1 MPDEGPTTPKDPGPD
16 EGTAPG
22 SDPGSSPG
30 PSPGFSPGSR
40 IDTLSGVGPA
50 RLKQLRRLGLATLAD
65 LIRHLPARYDDLAAE
80 GRIADLVQDNKAVGS
95 ARGIVE
101 ATRWQGSQYGK
112 KGRFIATL
120 KDDSSTLSLVWFNAG
135 YLREKIFVGHA
146 MRVQGKC
153 KTFNGYPQM
162 ANPKWELMDP
172 DELDAKPEQAARL
185 RPVYPTTEGL
195 SPLVIEGLVAEALDR
210 VLPNLGDPLPAELTQ
225 AHNMPTL
232 AQAFRAIHQ
241 PTEPDD
247 WQGARRRLA
256 YNELLLLQLGI
267 AMKRAHVIKRQVAPS
282 LKTSDATDKQIRDR
296 FPFKLTEA
304 QDKVIG
310 EIAKDLAR
318 EQPMNRLVQ
327 GDVGSGKTV
336 VALYAMLLGVLDRKQ
351 AALMAPTELLAE
363 QHYRSISA
371 MLEGSSVVV
380 RLMTGGQSASG
391 SKERKQLLGEI
402 VSGQADIV
410 IGTQALVTDAVK
422 FKNLAVAVVDEQH
435 RFGVMQKAR
444 LRETDDLDDQG
455 RRRVPH
461 HLVMTATPIPRTLS
475 LTVFGDLD
483 VSTITGKPPGRVPAQ
498 NRVVGQDKAGEVYDY
513 LKTRLARG
521 EQAYVVVPMIDS
533 ASTDSDSEE
542 GNNAAGLRNVADT
555 AKMLRKVLGK
565 DYKVAEVHG
574 RLSRDERELVMAGF
588 RSGKSHV
595 LVATT
600 VIEVGVDVA
609 NASVMIIE
617 HAERFGLAQL
627 HQLRGRI
634 GRGASSRRPLC
645 VFISEPTT
653 DDALARMDA
662 INSTNDGFKI
672 AELDLQIRGMGDFFG
687 TRQSGMPPLRVATIP
702 EDIDLLTLARVD
714 AAKMIE
720 VDWQLI
726 EPEHK
731 RLHKVVHQQY
741 GEALCLIDVG

>member
-1 MPDEGPTTPKDPGPD
+1 MAKQGDPPTSDAQEPKPV
-16 EGTAPG
+16 T
-22 SDPGSSPG
+22 PGSSVKHL
-30 PSPGFSPGSR
+30 
-40 IDTLSGVGPA
+40 TGVGPA
-50 RLKQLRRLGLATLAD
+50 RLKRLQRLGIRTLAD
-65 LIRHLPARYDDLAAE
+65 LIRHLPARYEDHAAE
-80 GRIADLVQDNKAVGS
+80 GAIQDLVQDNKTVGS
-95 ARGIVE
+95 ARGVVE
-101 ATRWQGSQYGK
+101 ATRWQAGQFGR
-112 KGRFIATL
+112 KGRFLATL
-120 KDDSSTLSLVWFNAG
+120 KDDTSTLSLVWFNAG
-135 YLREKIFVGHA
+135 YLRDKIVVGQTL
-146 MRVQGKC
+146 RVQGKC

-162 ANPKWELMDP
+162 ANPKWELLT
-172 DELDAKPEQAARL
+172 EADAENKPSRDARL

-195 SPLVIEGLVAEALDR
+195 TAPILESLINEALDK
-210 VLPNLGDPLPAELTQ
+210 VLPILQDPLPAELTA

-232 AQAFRAIHQ
+232 AQAFRLIHQ
-241 PTEPDD
+241 PKEADD
-247 WQGARRRLA
+247 HKAARRRLA

-267 AMKRAHVIKRQVAPS
+267 AMKRAYVIKKQVAPM
-282 LKTSDATDKQIRDR
+282 LPASDAIDQHIRDR
-296 FPFKLTEA
+296 FPFKLTDS
-304 QDKVIG
+304 QNKVIS
-310 EIAKDLAR
+310 EIADDLAKD
-318 EQPMNRLVQ
+318 EPMNRLVQ

-336 VALYAMLLGVLDRKQ
+336 VALYAMLLAVAAKKQ

-371 MLEGSSVVV
+371 MLQGTNVTL
-380 RLMTGGQSASG
+380 RLMTGSQSTSG
-391 SKERKQLLGEI
+391 SKERKTLLGEI
-402 VSGQADIV
+402 ATGAAEIV

-422 FKNLAVAVVDEQH
+422 FKDLAVAVVDEQH

-444 LRETDDLDDQG
+444 LKEADVLDERG

-475 LTVFGDLD
+475 LTIFGDLD

-498 NRVVGQDKAGEVYDY
+498 NRVVGQDKAPDVYDY

-533 ASTDSDSEE
+533 SSETDE
-542 GNNAAGLRNVADT
+542 GNNAAGLRNVNDT
-555 AKMLRKVLGK
+555 ANMLRKVLGNV
-565 DYKVAEVHG
+565 YQVAEVHG
-574 RLSRDERELVMAGF
+574 RLPRDERERVMAGF
-588 RSGKSHV
+588 RAHQSHV

-600 VIEVGVDVA
+600 VIEVGVDVP

-662 INSTNDGFKI
+662 ISSTNDGFKI

-687 TRQSGMPPLRVATIP
+687 TRQSGMPPLRIARIP
-702 EDIDLLTLARVD
+702 EDVDLLKLAHLD
-714 AAKMIE
+714 AGKMIE
-720 VDWQLI
+720 ADWQLLR
-726 EPEHK
+726 PEHAM
-731 RLHKVVHQQY
+731 LYKVVHQQY
-741 GEALCLIDVG
+741 GEALGLIDVG

>member
-1 MPDEGPTTPKDPGPD
+1 MAKGDSPTPKDA
-16 EGTAPG
+16 APKPIT
-22 SDPGSSPG
+22 PGSSVKHL
-30 PSPGFSPGSR
+30 
-40 IDTLSGVGPA
+40 TGVGPA
-50 RLKQLRRLGLATLAD
+50 RLKLLQRLDIRTLSD
-65 LIRHLPARYDDLAAE
+65 LIRHLPVRYEDQSAESGIEDL
-80 GRIADLVQDNKAVGS
+80 IQDNKTVGS

-101 ATRWQGSQYGK
+101 ATRWQAGQYGR
-112 KGRFIATL
+112 KGRFLVNL
-120 KDDSSTLSLVWFNAG
+120 KDDTGTLSLVWFNAG
-135 YLREKIFVGHA
+135 YLRDKIRVGHTL
-146 MRVQGKC
+146 RVQGKC
-153 KTFNGYPQM
+153 KTFNDYPQM
-162 ANPKWELMDP
+162 SNPKWEILT
-172 DELDAKPEQAARL
+172 EEDAENKPARDARL
-185 RPVYPTTEGL
+185 RPVYPATEGL
-195 SPLVIEGLVAEALDR
+195 SAPVLEGLINEALDL
-210 VLPNLGDPLPAELTQ
+210 VLPILKDPLPAGLTA

-232 AQAFRAIHQ
+232 AQAFRLIHQ
-241 PTEPDD
+241 PKEADD
-247 WQGARRRLA
+247 HKAARRRLA

-267 AMKRAHVIKRQVAPS
+267 AMKRAYVIKRQVAPTLPAS
-282 LKTSDATDKQIRDR
+282 EPIDQQIRQR
-296 FPFKLTEA
+296 FPFELTDS
-304 QDKVIG
+304 QNKVIA
-310 EIAKDLAR
+310 EIAEDLAKDA
-318 EQPMNRLVQ
+318 PMNRLVQ

-336 VALYAMLLGVLDRKQ
+336 VALYAMLLAVAENKQ

-371 MLEGSSVVV
+371 MLEGTNVTL
-380 RLMTGGQSASG
+380 RLMTASQSTSG
-391 SKERKQLLGEI
+391 SKERKALLSEI
-402 VSGQADIV
+402 AAGTADIV

-422 FKNLAVAVVDEQH
+422 FKDLAVAVVDEQH

-444 LRETDDLDDQG
+444 LKEADDLDKQG

-475 LTVFGDLD
+475 LTIFGDLD

-498 NRVVGQDKAGEVYDY
+498 NRVVGEDKAPEVYDY

-533 ASTDSDSEE
+533 AGQAEE
-542 GNNAAGLRNVADT
+542 GNNAAGLRNVTDT
-555 AKMLRKVLGK
+555 AKMLRKVLGREFN
-565 DYKVAEVHG
+565 VAEVHG
-574 RLSRDERELVMAGF
+574 RLSRDEREAIMAGF
-588 RSGKSHV
+588 RAGESHV

-662 INSTNDGFKI
+662 ISSTNDGFKI

-702 EDIDLLTLARVD
+702 EDIDLLKLARLD
-714 AAKMIE
+714 ASNMIE
-720 VDWQLI
+720 ADWQLAQ
-726 EPEHK
+726 PEHAM
-731 RLHKVVHQQY
+731 LHKVVHQQY
-741 GEALCLIDVG
+741 GEALGLIDVG

>member
-1 MPDEGPTTPKDPGPD
+1 MP
-16 EGTAPG
+16 EGTTKPAEDAPKPLT
-22 SDPGSSPG
+22 PGSSVKHL
-30 PSPGFSPGSR
+30 
-40 IDTLSGVGPA
+40 TGVGPA
-50 RLKQLRRLGLATLAD
+50 RLKLLERLGIRTLAD
-65 LIRHLPARYDDLAAE
+65 LIRHLPARYEDESAE
-80 GRIADLVQDNKAVGS
+80 SGIDDLVQDNKTVGS
-95 ARGIVE
+95 ARGVIE
-101 ATRWQGSQYGK
+101 ATRWQAGQYGR
-112 KGRFIATL
+112 KGRFLATL
-120 KDDSSTLSLVWFNAG
+120 KDDTGTLSLVWFNAG
-135 YLREKIFVGHA
+135 YLREKLFVGHSL
-146 MRVQGKC
+146 RVQGKC

-162 ANPKWELMDP
+162 ANPKWELLAED
-172 DELDAKPEQAARL
+172 DLENKPARGARL

-195 SPLVIEGLVAEALDR
+195 SAPVLEGLINEALDR
-210 VLPNLGDPLPAELTQ
+210 VLPTLEDPLPTELTA

-232 AQAFRAIHQ
+232 ADAFRLIHQ
-241 PTEPDD
+241 PKETDD
-247 WQGARRRLA
+247 HKAARRRLA

-267 AMKRAHVIKRQVAPS
+267 AMKRAHVMKKQVAPA
-282 LKTSDATDKQIRDR
+282 LPASDAIDEHIRQR
-296 FPFKLTEA
+296 FPFELTDS
-304 QDKVIG
+304 QDKVIA
-310 EIAKDLAR
+310 EIAADLAKS
-318 EQPMNRLVQ
+318 EPMNRLVQ

-336 VALYAMLLGVLDRKQ
+336 VALYAMLLAVAEKKQ

-371 MLEGSSVVV
+371 MLQGTNVNL
-380 RLMTGGQSASG
+380 RLMTGSQSTSG
-391 SKERKQLLGEI
+391 SKERQALLDEI
-402 VSGQADIV
+402 ASGSADIV

-422 FKNLAVAVVDEQH
+422 FKDLAVAVVDEQH

-444 LRETDDLDDQG
+444 LKENEDLDRQG

-475 LTVFGDLD
+475 LTIFGDLD

-498 NRVVGQDKAGEVYDY
+498 NRVVGQDKAPEVYNY
-513 LKTRLARG
+513 LKTRLERG

-533 ASTDSDSEE
+533 SAPGSGDTEE
-542 GNNAAGLRNVADT
+542 SNNAAGLRNVTDT
-555 AKMLRKVLGK
+555 AEMLRKVLGSQF
-565 DYKVAEVHG
+565 KVAEVHG
-574 RLSRDERELVMAGF
+574 RLQRDEREQVMAGF
-588 RSGKSHV
+588 RAGKSHV

-600 VIEVGVDVA
+600 VIEVGVDVP

-687 TRQSGMPPLRVATIP
+687 TRQSGMPPLRVAQIP
-702 EDIDLLTLARVD
+702 EDVDLLKLAHID
-714 AAKMIE
+714 AGNMIDA
-720 VDWQLI
+720 DWQLT
-726 EPEHK
+726 EPEHI

-741 GEALCLIDVG
+741 GEALGLIDVG

>member
-1 MPDEGPTTPKDPGPD
+1 MPEGTTPSTND
-16 EGTAPG
+16 EPSKPIT
-22 SDPGSSPG
+22 PGSSVKH
-30 PSPGFSPGSR
+30 
-40 IDTLSGVGPA
+40 LAGVGPA
-50 RLKQLRRLGLATLAD
+50 RLKLLNRLGIRTLAD
-65 LIRHLPARYDDLAAE
+65 LIRHLPTRYEDQSAE
-80 GRIADLVQDNKAVGS
+80 SAIEDLVQDNKTVGS
-95 ARGIVE
+95 ARGVIE
-101 ATRWQGSQYGK
+101 ATRWQGGQYGR
-112 KGRFIATL
+112 KGRFLATL
-120 KDDSSTLSLVWFNAG
+120 KDDTSTLSLVWFNAG
-135 YLREKIFVGHA
+135 YLREKLFVGHSL
-146 MRVQGKC
+146 RVQGKC

-162 ANPKWELMDP
+162 SNPKWELLT
-172 DELDAKPEQAARL
+172 EQDAENKPARDARL

-195 SPLVIEGLVAEALDR
+195 TAPVLEGMINDALNR
-210 VLPNLGDPLPAELTQ
+210 VLPILEDPLPAELTA

-232 AQAFRAIHQ
+232 AEAFRLIHQ
-241 PTEPDD
+241 PKEADD
-247 WQGARRRLA
+247 HKAARRRLA

-267 AMKRAHVIKRQVAPS
+267 AMKRAYVIKKQIAPA
-282 LKTSDATDKQIRDR
+282 LPASDAIDAHIRGR
-296 FPFKLTEA
+296 FPFELTDA
-304 QDKVIG
+304 QNKVIA
-310 EIAKDLAR
+310 EIAGDLAKG
-318 EQPMNRLVQ
+318 EPMNRLVQ

-336 VALYAMLLGVLDRKQ
+336 VALYAMLLAVAENKQ

-363 QHYRSISA
+363 QHFRSISA
-371 MLEGSSVVV
+371 MLKGTNVTL
-380 RLMTGGQSASG
+380 RLMTGSQSTSG
-391 SKERKQLLGEI
+391 SKERKYLLQEI
-402 VSGQADIV
+402 ATGTADIV

-422 FKNLAVAVVDEQH
+422 FKDLAVAVVDEQH

-444 LRETDDLDDQG
+444 LKENEDLDEQG

-475 LTVFGDLD
+475 LTIFGDLD

-498 NRVVGQDKAGEVYDY
+498 NRVVGQDKAPEVYDY

-533 ASTDSDSEE
+533 AGETEE
-542 GNNAAGLRNVADT
+542 GNNAAGLRNVTDT
-555 AKMLRKVLGK
+555 ANMLRKVLGK

-574 RLSRDERELVMAGF
+574 RLPRDEREQVMAGF
-588 RSGKSHV
+588 RAGKSHV

-653 DDALARMDA
+653 DDALARMEA
-662 INSTNDGFKI
+662 IASTNDGFKI

-702 EDIDLLTLARVD
+702 EDVDLLKLARLD
-714 AAKMIE
+714 ASKMIDA
-720 VDWQLI
+720 DWQLAA
-726 EPEHK
+726 PNHAM
-731 RLHKVVHQQY
+731 LHKVVHQQY
-741 GEALCLIDVG
+741 GEALGLIDVG